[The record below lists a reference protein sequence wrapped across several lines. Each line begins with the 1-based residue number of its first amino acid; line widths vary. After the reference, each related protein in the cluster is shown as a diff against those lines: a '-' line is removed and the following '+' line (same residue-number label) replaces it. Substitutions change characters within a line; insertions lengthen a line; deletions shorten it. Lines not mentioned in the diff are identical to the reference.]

1 MVLEGEMVGFI
12 WGYLRGVF
20 FFFSLVGDWLE
31 RMGMILVFL
40 CKIETFYILYREE
53 KLVVREEER

>member
-1 MVLEGEMVGFI
+1 MIYLGILEGGF
-12 WGYLRGVF
+12 L